1 MLAHRITK
9 PIEIPAGGA
18 RWRIAFTHRALL
30 DIEELTGMGAMQVN
44 LANLSAGLLRAV
56 LFAVLRE
63 AGAATSI
70 TEAGEILRPGAVPKI
85 RALLIE
91 AWTASMPETD
101 RDDEE
106 EPSTGNAA
114 EPLTT
119 LDAWAKA
126 RYDLRLSDDDWL
138 SMTPRMVYALSKR
151 RLESARQF
159 ELMVGVLCA
168 HTVNHSFHAPRNSTN
183 PRSYMLHPWPER
195 ASAHSTRVTG
205 ETVMTVFADLLPKPK
220 KGKSKP

>member
-1 MLAHRITK
+1 
-9 PIEIPAGGA
+9 
-18 RWRIAFTHRALL
+18 
-30 DIEELTGMGAMQVN
+30 MGAMQVH

-70 TEAGEILRPGAVPKI
+70 TEAGEFLRPGAVPKI

-91 AWTASMPETD
+91 AWTASMPEID
-101 RDDEE
+101 REE
-106 EPSTGNAA
+106 EGQPSTGDPV

-119 LDAWAKA
+119 LEAWAKA

-138 SMTPRMVYALSKR
+138 SMTPRMVHALSKR
-151 RLESARQF
+151 RLEARRQF
-159 ELMVGVLCA
+159 ELMVAVLCS
-168 HTVNHSFHAPRNSTN
+168 HTVNHSFHAPKNSTS

-195 ASAHSTRVTG
+195 ESVNSQLSG
-205 ETVMTVFADLLPKPK
+205 ETIIGAFADLLPKPQRR
-220 KGKSKP
+220 